1 MINHL
6 RRSALAASIIVCICC
21 CTNNGEELKSFDWR
35 YPQQV
40 YKFSN
45 LNIAFGDISMELG
58 PGSLVL
64 MEVRPGFIGAALIAP
79 GRLVYK
85 PETGQSIEDSF
96 ETAMLRFNH
105 EDYERILKPEGI
117 KAVEDPSILRKA
129 TGVLFT
135 YFYRCYHSGRLA
147 LIPPKGTLAVVFDGK
162 EYGEKVLVH
171 YNAADSFINPS
182 LPELMAQKELAN
194 LPEKGTL
201 TRQQQWQY
209 DLLYLSRLL
218 PMRHPNLFF
227 QLSKHEFTKQINAI
241 SKSVSNMSD
250 VEIFLSLRKLFTYIG
265 DSHTT
270 INPSDALLSMYP
282 LELYW
287 FKDGLFV
294 TAAGRGYEQSLKAR
308 LVQIGET
315 DTDTIY
321 RAVSTIIPHENDWQV
336 RKESTYPMRMP
347 RMLEG
352 LGLVKKAESH
362 RLTFETAQGRRIALE
377 AEAVPWSRRRQIQ
390 WVSAL
395 DWTDPALPLSLK
407 NQRESYWYKYLES
420 SRTLYFQYNRC
431 KEMKDKTI
439 AGFIKELLAFLDSH
453 DVDKFIFD
461 IRYNSGGDSQLIE
474 PLIEGLSKSK
484 LNRREKL
491 FCLIGRKRFSSAILN
506 AVKLKRDTQAIFVG
520 EPTSGKPSHFGQ
532 VESMRLPYSKM
543 RVQHSTNYC
552 AYGDLDSATLAPDIT
567 VQPSSEDFFAGRDP
581 VLETILAYQEGNHE
595 TLAANK

>member
-1 MINHL
+1 MMNHL
-6 RRSALAASIIVCICC
+6 RRTVLAACTFVCICC
-21 CTNNGEELKSFDWR
+21 TSSGEEPKSFDCR

-209 DLLYLSRLL
+209 DLLYLSRIL

-227 QLSKHEFTKQINAI
+227 QLSKHEFTRQINAI

-250 VEIFLSLRKLFTYIG
+250 VEIFLSLRKLFTLIG
-265 DSHTT
+265 DSHTI
-270 INPSDALLSMYP
+270 INPPDELLSVFP

-321 RAVSTIIPHENDWQV
+321 QAVSTIIPHENDWQV
-336 RKESTYPMRMP
+336 KKESTYPMRMP

-352 LGLVKKAESH
+352 LGVVKKAKSH
-362 RLTFETAQGRRIALE
+362 RLTFETAQGRHITLD
-377 AEAVPWSRRRQIQ
+377 AEAVQWSRRRQIQ
-390 WVSAL
+390 WVSAF
-395 DWTDPALPLSLK
+395 DWTDLALPLSLK
-407 NQRESYWYKYLES
+407 NQRESYWYEYLQPS
-420 SRTLYFQYNRC
+420 GTLYFQYNRC
-431 KEMKDKTI
+431 KEMKDKPI
-439 AGFIKELLAFLDSH
+439 ADFIKELLAFLDSH
-453 DVDKFIFD
+453 EVDKFIFD
-461 IRYNSGGDSQLIE
+461 IRDNGGGDSQLIK
-474 PLIEGLSKSK
+474 PLIEGLSKSNV
-484 LNRREKL
+484 NRHGKL
-491 FCLIGRKRFSSAILN
+491 FCLIGRKTFSSAIIN
-506 AVKLKRDTQAIFVG
+506 AIMLKKDTQAIFVG
-520 EPTSGKPSHFGQ
+520 EPTSGKPSHFGM

-543 RVQHSTNYC
+543 RVQHSTKYC
-552 AYGDLDSATLAPDIT
+552 HYGDFDSTTLTPDIM

-581 VLETILAYQEGNHE
+581 VLDTVLAFIEGNHK
-595 TLAANK
+595 TLAAKK